1 MLIDCAVVICCPGKS
16 SPIYN
21 RQVSH
26 HGPGGFTNL
35 AWSNE
40 DNGRRRRQSLFEG
53 LAENSLLH
61 PCYLGTSF
69 PKYKDE

>member
-1 MLIDCAVVICCPGKS
+1 
-16 SPIYN
+16 
-21 RQVSH
+21 
-26 HGPGGFTNL
+26 
-35 AWSNE
+35 
-40 DNGRRRRQSLFEG
+40 LFEG